1 MESPSNSSEHIPLN
15 HTGNSKSPKPTPGDS
30 QIFSRSTLE
39 NIRGKHKLPRK
50 TPDIVLKALAIFRES
65 HVSYI
70 GRKSD
75 V

>member
-1 MESPSNSSEHIPLN
+1 MQLPYNSSERTPLN
-15 HTGNSKSPKPTPGDS
+15 HTGNYKSPKHTPIDS
-30 QIFSRSTLE
+30 QNFSRNALE
-39 NIRGKHKLPRK
+39 DIRGEHKLPRK
-50 TPDIVLKALAIFRES
+50 TPDIVLKALAIFTGS